1 MNNIWVYDICK
12 SLDSV
17 FYAFHSIP
25 AFWDLELCII
35 YFKPIKTNGSHWPAI
50 GDQSGFSLHPKS
62 TPSQMYLTTHLSGM
76 IYHKRTEHFE
86 EKPFGCEECGAKFGA
101 NSSLKNHMRLH
112 TGEKPYHCKH
122 CDMSFS
128 VAAALAYHTKKKHS
142 EGTTCSPADVSSGND
157 PVFLTSY

>member
-1 MNNIWVYDICK
+1 MIFVK
-12 SLDSV
+12 VS
-17 FYAFHSIP
+17 
-25 AFWDLELCII
+25 
-35 YFKPIKTNGSHWPAI
+35 FKPLKHVMFVLPR
-50 GDQSGFSLHPKS
+50 
-62 TPSQMYLTTHLSGM
+62 SGM

-86 EKPFGCEECGAKFGA
+86 EKPFACEECGAKFGA

-142 EGTTCSPADVSSGND
+142 EGNARTQAHTHPIYNNN
-157 PVFLTSY
+157 